1 MELLTMLTSPP
12 VKVFVFDLDGTI
24 YKGNTI
30 IDGAADL
37 IRVIADKG
45 IRIVYFTNSSSRT
58 REQVLDKLGR
68 MGLVT
73 SLNEVYTSAYA
84 TAVYAT
90 EKLFTNVYCIGTDGL
105 KREFEA
111 VGIGMTKDVSSADAL
126 IIGLDPEFDY
136 SKLAEIMPFRDSA
149 CPIIACN
156 RDRHYPV
163 EDGICLPGCG
173 PIVAA
178 VEDALGRKV
187 NYVTGKPSTYILGLL
202 ATDWNYIN
210 SDIIIVGDSYES
222 DIQMAKR
229 YGCRSFLISTDS
241 NRYINETTVVQKIG
255 DIGQYLT

>member
-1 MELLTMLTSPP
+1 MFMSPP
-12 VKVFVFDLDGTI
+12 VKVFAFDLDGTI

-37 IRVIADKG
+37 ISYITDKG
-45 IRIVYFTNSSSRT
+45 IRVIYFTNSSTRT

-90 EKLFTNVYCIGTDGL
+90 EKSFTNVCCIGTDGL
-105 KREFEA
+105 KREFES
-111 VGIGMTKDVSSADAL
+111 VGIGVTKDVSSADAL
-126 IIGLDPEFDY
+126 IVGLDPEFNY

-156 RDRHYPV
+156 RDRSYPV
-163 EDGICLPGCG
+163 EDGISLPGCG

-178 VEDALGRKV
+178 VEDALGRKIDC
-187 NYVTGKPSTYILGLL
+187 VTGKPSTYMMELL
-202 ATDWNYIN
+202 TTDWNYIN
-210 SDIIIVGDSYES
+210 SDIVVVGDSYDS

-229 YGCRSFLISTDS
+229 YGSRSFLISNDT
-241 NRYINETTVVQKIG
+241 NQCINGTTIVQEIG
-255 DIGQYLT
+255 DISRYLT